1 MHIILGPPG
10 TGKTTRLLNMVE
22 QAMDDGVPP
31 DRIGYFSFT
40 RRAAEEAI
48 TRAVKKFQVS
58 YKDLPYFRTLHSLA
72 MHRAGI
78 DRKSVMG
85 LADYQKC
92 ADWLNIGSFAETRPV
107 EEGPYQ
113 EYGLGDRY
121 LEVIN
126 MARICMLPLRTVYN
140 RSKVA
145 LTTDFSKVEYV
156 NRGLRAYKKAH
167 DLYDFTDML
176 EIFIAQQLSPMFSIV
191 FVDEVQDLSPIQWTM
206 LHQIAARSKEVVL
219 AGDDD
224 QAIYRWAGADVEYFI
239 RLNVT
244 SEVLGQSYRIPASH
258 HAMSQRLIQ
267 TVHHRRQKDFLPRP
281 EEGNVIWHR
290 HSEEV
295 NLEQDDWLL
304 LARTRKLAKKLEE
317 EVRQRGLLYAFS
329 LSKDMNHQCVAAIQ
343 FWEAL
348 RRGESLPAKDV
359 RFVYKH
365 MLLHKQVLR
374 GHKTLPDIH
383 EDTLLDIESLKMN
396 HGLLTDEPWTEAL
409 GAIPENE
416 VIYYKACMRRGEDLT
431 KEPRIRIST
440 IHSAKGAEATNV
452 LLVTDC
458 PQRITN
464 GSAETA
470 ELDDEKRVFYVGL
483 TRAKKEL
490 HLIHPMVSKGFPL
503 L

>member
-10 TGKTTRLLNMVE
+10 TGKTTRLLTMVE
-22 QAMDDGVPP
+22 EAMDRGVPP

-48 TRAVKKFQVS
+48 TRAVRRFHLS

-72 MHRAGI
+72 MHRADI
-78 DRKSVMG
+78 DRKSVMS
-85 LADYQKC
+85 LEDYQKC
-92 ADWLNIGSFAETRPV
+92 ADWLNIGSFVETRPM
-107 EEGPYQ
+107 EEGPFQ
-113 EYGLGDRY
+113 EYGQGDRY

-126 MARICMLPLRTVYN
+126 MARICMMPLRMVYN
-140 RSKVA
+140 KSSISM
-145 LTTDFSKVEYV
+145 TTDFKRVEYV
-156 NRGLRAYKKAH
+156 DRGLRAYKKAH
-167 DLYDFTDML
+167 NLYDFTDML
-176 EIFIAQQLSPMFSIV
+176 EIFLARDLSPMFDVV
-191 FVDEVQDLSPIQWTM
+191 FVDEVQDLSPLQWAM
-206 LHQIAARSKEVVL
+206 IHQIAQRSKQVVL

-239 RLNVT
+239 RLNET

-267 TVHHRRQKDFLPRP
+267 TVHHRRQKVFLPRP
-281 EEGNVIWHR
+281 EEGSVVWHR

-295 NLEQDDWLL
+295 SLENEDWLL
-304 LARTRKLAKKLEE
+304 LARTRKDAKKLEA
-317 EVRQRGLLYAFS
+317 EVRRRGLLYSFS
-329 LSKDMNHQCVAAIQ
+329 LSKDMNHQCVSAIQ

-348 RRGESLPAKDV
+348 RAGETITAKDV
-359 RFVYKH
+359 RFVYKYMVLNKH
-365 MLLHKQVLR
+365 VLR
-374 GHKTLPDIH
+374 GHKTLPDVP
-383 EDTLLDIESLKMN
+383 EDTMLNLCDLKMN
-396 HGLLTDEPWTEAL
+396 HGLLTDEPWPEAL

-416 VIYYKACMRRGEDLT
+416 AIYYKACMRRGEDLT

-458 PQRITN
+458 PQRITSGN
-464 GSAETA
+464 ATTHEV
-470 ELDDEKRVFYVGL
+470 DDEKRVFYVGL

-490 HLIHPMVSKGFPL
+490 HLIHPMNSRGFPL
-503 L
+503 T